1 MWKSLSS
8 LKRGE
13 SRCPFC
19 FFRMKVPLW
28 KRKSCQSSLRT
39 SGMKLVS
46 GASAWG
52 MGRGCLFPGMWTC
65 NKSSCVSINNQ
76 SRPAWTDGSIFPRAV
91 VGSCSLGGGA
101 LISLQHLC
109 CHKGSL
115 LTVHSGNW
123 WTPLIVFQFNSP
135 LLSEWLLIF
144 VSFHVLPTEVPDF
157 LSVSS
162 FRCVFWGI
170 I

>member
-1 MWKSLSS
+1 MPKGRHLSWVWGRKPPVTTLWTRSSDHLFLAPWNNLEPYKSHDH
-8 LKRGE
+8 
-13 SRCPFC
+13 
-19 FFRMKVPLW
+19 V
-28 KRKSCQSSLRT
+28 
-39 SGMKLVS
+39 
-46 GASAWG
+46 
-52 MGRGCLFPGMWTC
+52 
-65 NKSSCVSINNQ
+65 NKSKTTSFSHLQRSLFFFLKLTDQKKKFAVAFWLYKCVFQRLSTLF
-76 SRPAWTDGSIFPRAV
+76 WV
-91 VGSCSLGGGA
+91 
-101 LISLQHLC
+101 
-109 CHKGSL
+109 

-144 VSFHVLPTEVPDF
+144 VSFHVLPTQVPDF